1 MNEEKMDELLRL
13 MRAVVPD
20 TSDMSDAGKVGFVYK
35 FDYDPEVAY
44 EKLDVVKFGTSLWT
58 PKADTIGNPPPD
70 QVQEGQENIQ
80 ENDYWVLFLPGALG
94 GDYIKKTDLAV
105 APTETDS
112 GKAGI
117 VKPDGKT
124 IQVDADGLLTGTPLD
139 FMGTWKGLQ
148 DAIESGEAK
157 NGMVGYI
164 SGTGVDGE
172 DENHPN
178 NMLFD
183 FDDFLSTISSN
194 AVQNRIIAAVIN
206 ELRGA
211 LEEIKQFRATIESFG
226 FSKISESTSVT
237 ELDSGLVLSAKE
249 KNASLPGTIA
259 NRIETVADSSVQEM
273 KNMYALSGGEAI
285 PRGADLDAYVQPGN
299 YYCRYDVIASSLLN
313 CPIDKAFTMK
323 VELCIGTAYP
333 CQTLRLFATGSL
345 YYRINTESGWSKY
358 ALISSAYI

>member
-13 MRAVVPD
+13 MQAVVPD

-70 QVQEGQENIQ
+70 QIQEGQENIQ

-194 AVQNRIIAAVIN
+194 AVQNKVVAAAIDGLAN
-206 ELRGA
+206 A
-211 LEEIKQFRATIESFG
+211 IKKVEPDFY
-226 FSKISESTSVT
+226 FSKSS
-237 ELDSGLVLSAKE
+237 D
-249 KNASLPGTIA
+249 NIA
-259 NRIETVADSSVQEM
+259 NISFFEVTLAKIGNAGICSFSINNAPNE
-273 KNMYALSGGEAI
+273 I
-285 PRGADLDAYVQPGN
+285 PD
-299 YYCRYDVIASSLLN
+299 
-313 CPIDKAFTMK
+313 
-323 VELCIGTAYP
+323 
-333 CQTLRLFATGSL
+333 
-345 YYRINTESGWSKY
+345 NTEVFEFPDGFKPGQMVYRWVPCIRNNSTEGVSQLLLTGGKILVTDNGKTSTGISGTFLY
-358 ALISSAYI
+358 LIA